1 MHAVEVK
8 GLTKRFVSRQGIV
21 MGLDAVDLTVQAGEF
36 VVLLGASG
44 SGKTTLLRCIAGL
57 EQADEGELSILGTC
71 VFSSPRRIHVPSEK
85 RDIGMVFQSYAI
97 WPHMS
102 VLHNVMLPLLKGR
115 RRMAKPEARQKAM
128 EALSIMGIEHL
139 ADRSATMVSGGQQQ
153 RIALARA
160 VAVESGLL
168 LMDEPLSNLDAQLR
182 EDIRVEIRALAKRLN
197 TTIVYVTHD
206 RVEAMALA
214 DRIVVLKEGQIIQQG
229 TPEEIYRNP
238 VTPQMADFL
247 GSVNWL
253 SGRVISEDSI
263 DTQVGIVR
271 SRAHG
276 LNRGTEVRVGIRP
289 EHIAFLDRSAP
300 DRPAVV
306 AARISDV
313 TYLGEFYQYTLE
325 CNGAVLTAK
334 SLTNQ
339 GTSGTLR
346 TEFPADVLMVFPTSA
361 FNGGDL
367 EFTHAEEDPMALS
380 LSTQIVT

>member
-8 GLTKRFVSRQGIV
+8 GLTKRFVSRQGV
-21 MGLDAVDLTVQAGEF
+21 VLGLDDVDLTVQEGEF

-102 VLHNVMLPLLKGR
+102 VLQNVMLPLQKGR
-115 RRMAKPEARQKAM
+115 RRMVKAEARQKAM

-214 DRIVVLKEGQIIQQG
+214 DRIVVLKEGRIIQQG

-238 VTPQMADFL
+238 VTPQMANFL

-253 SGRVISEDSI
+253 LGRVVAADSVE
-263 DTQVGIVR
+263 TQIGTVC
-271 SRAHG
+271 SPTHG
-276 LNRGTEVRVGIRP
+276 LDRGTEVRVGIRP
-289 EHIAFLDRSAP
+289 EHIAFPDRAAP
-300 DRPAVV
+300 DRPGAV
-306 AARISDV
+306 AAQISDA
-313 TYLGEFYQYTLE
+313 TYLGECYQYTLE
-325 CNGAVLTAK
+325 CNGVVLTAK
-334 SLTNQ
+334 SLTSH
-339 GTSGTLR
+339 GTSGTVQVEL
-346 TEFPADVLMVFPTSA
+346 PADVLMVFPASDFDSGDSAPTSA
-361 FNGGDL
+361 EG
-367 EFTHAEEDPMALS
+367 PSVLS
-380 LSTQIVT
+380 LSAQTVT

>member
-8 GLTKRFVSRQGIV
+8 GLTKRFVSQQGIV
-21 MGLDAVDLTVQAGEF
+21 LGLDDVDLTVQEGEF

-57 EQADEGELSILGTC
+57 EQADEGELDILGTC
-71 VFSSPRRIHVPSEK
+71 VFSSPRGVHVPSEK

-102 VLHNVMLPLLKGR
+102 VLQNVMLPLLKGR
-115 RRMAKPEARQKAM
+115 RRMAKAEARQKAM

-182 EDIRVEIRALAKRLN
+182 EEIRVEIRALAKRLN

-214 DRIVVLKEGQIIQQG
+214 DRIVVLKNGRIIQEG
-229 TPEEIYRNP
+229 TPEHTYRNP

-247 GSVNWL
+247 GNVNWL
-253 SGRVISEDSI
+253 PGRVVADESVESPMGTI
-263 DTQVGIVR
+263 R

-276 LNRGTEVRVGIRP
+276 LEQGTEVRVGIRP
-289 EHIAFLDRSAP
+289 EDIAFLDASAENRSSSI
-300 DRPAVV
+300 PAN
-306 AARISDV
+306 ISDV
-313 TYLGEFYQYTLE
+313 TYLGECYQYTLE
-325 CNGAVLTAK
+325 SNGVEITAK
-334 SLTNQ
+334 SLSGQ
-339 GTSGTLR
+339 GTSGAVR
-346 TEFPADVLMVFPTSA
+346 IEFPADALMVFPTSA
-361 FNGGDL
+361 FEGGGVDAP
-367 EFTHAEEDPMALS
+367 EGEEAPALS
-380 LSTQIVT
+380 LSG